1 MHIFFKLLMPLDKRN
16 LYIFNHFCFERHGE
30 EKMVITHIKGLE
42 KGKSEGMKKLDLQVW
57 LLSQVYVLWETRVLL
72 WNPLQYFS
80 EKLPIFHLQ
89 YWKEWPLFAFTTRME
104 KYKIKKSTKE
114 AFFHAV
120 TELKSAYAE
129 RCVMRFCTT
138 NEWQKYFNK
147 FRADNEGFLW
157 SNPFAWY

>member
-114 AFFHAV
+114 AFFSCSYWAKV
-120 TELKSAYAE
+120 YICRAL
-129 RCVMRFCTT
+129 C
-138 NEWQKYFNK
+138 NEILHNQWMTKV
-147 FRADNEGFLW
+147 L
-157 SNPFAWY
+157 